1 MGGLFDPKVGLV
13 KTFNPEAGVG
23 QSDAAE
29 VQIATSIDIID
40 DRGNAIGFIQSFNE
54 NHNRPTALVR
64 HLSSADAGRVIEQA
78 PSPDTVTLSVTGFS
92 IYNKQEDGSIVQR
105 LGGGST
111 QKAMKMLEEQKA
123 GFSLLIVHRYP
134 ATNEVVDA
142 IIYQDCWLTSSS
154 TPVSIAQ
161 ATIAQ
166 SANISVSRARRP
178 SNWRSL

>member
-1 MGGLFDPKVGLV
+1 MGGLFDPKIGLV
-13 KTFNPEAGVG
+13 KSFSPEAGVG
-23 QSDAAE
+23 QSESAE
-29 VQIATSIDIID
+29 IQIATSIDIID
-40 DRGNAIGFIQSFNE
+40 DKGNAIGFIQSFNE
-54 NHNRPTALVR
+54 SHNRPTTLIR

-78 PSPDTVTLSVTGFS
+78 PSPDTVTLAVSGFN
-92 IYNKQEDGSIVQR
+92 IYNKQEDGSLIQR

-142 IIYQDCWLTSSS
+142 IIYQDCWITSQS
-154 TPVSIAQ
+154 TPVSVGTV
-161 ATIAQ
+161 TIAQ